1 MAAIEIKY
9 SKVPM
14 AALAILA
21 LIFVPMGLGLFYSG
35 ITRGFAPMPLIIGS
49 FSLFVFSLVAVMVFR
64 SYFKSA
70 KRLDDRGLKRGDGR
84 ELLWTDLSKVIH
96 QIHYNRSIQR
106 DILWRTEIHFRDGQ
120 VAWLI
125 PTKVANWAEAAGFV
139 AGLNCPKEEIR
150 V

>member
-1 MAAIEIKY
+1 MATIEIKY

-14 AALAILA
+14 VAFAILA
-21 LIFVPMGLGLFYSG
+21 LFFVPTGLGMFDSG
-35 ITRGFAPMPLIIGS
+35 VTRGFAPIPMFVGGLC
-49 FSLFVFSLVAVMVFR
+49 LFVFSLISVMVFR

-70 KRLDDRGLKRGDGR
+70 KRFDDRGLKRGDGR
-84 ELLWTDLSKVIH
+84 ELLWTDLSKVIN

-106 DILWRTEIHFRDGQ
+106 DVLWRTEIHFRDGQ

-125 PTKVANWAEAAGFV
+125 PTKVANWAEAAGFI
-139 AGLNCPKEEIR
+139 AGLNCPKEVIR